1 MKKQNWTIE
10 FIQYIGKLN
19 NEHIRRILK
28 KDLEEVRKEKEC
40 KLTVEELKQKYSS
53 AIQERSFNIVR

>member
-28 KDLEEVRKEKEC
+28 KDLEEVGKKRNAS
-40 KLTVEELKQKYSS
+40 LQ
-53 AIQERSFNIVR
+53 